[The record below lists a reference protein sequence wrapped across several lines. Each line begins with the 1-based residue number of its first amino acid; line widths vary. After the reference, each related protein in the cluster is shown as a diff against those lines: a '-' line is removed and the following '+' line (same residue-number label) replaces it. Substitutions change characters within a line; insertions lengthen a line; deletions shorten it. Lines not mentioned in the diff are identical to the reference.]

1 MVGVYISLDNE
12 NFISGFGYSEYG
24 TITTNPKDSIL
35 ISLPEDHE
43 ILQGK
48 IGNWKYQNGKLFK
61 DASKALNELKQ
72 VKKDELSN
80 TCTDIILKGFKTMI
94 DNKEYWLSYDKEAQ
108 TNLTERWQLFQNSM
122 ITDIT
127 ITVHST
133 IDDSHKRL
141 TVNKDQY
148 EKIYMDSV
156 KHKED
161 CISRLHD
168 VLIPMVDN
176 AVTIEQVKNI
186 NWSNKVIMPEEPS
199 ITVSDDTTLDK
210 KITKTSKVSTKAM
223 ESTDLNSMALMEFMN
238 MFVGQ
243 NNI

>member
-1 MVGVYISLDNE
+1 MVSIYISLDE
-12 NFISGFGYSEYG
+12 DNFISSYGKAEYG
-24 TITTNPKDSIL
+24 VITANPKDSLL
-35 ISLPEDHE
+35 ISLPEEHE
-43 ILQGK
+43 ILQGN
-48 IGNWKYQNGKLFK
+48 IGNWKYVNGKLVK
-61 DASKALNELKQ
+61 DNSKTLGIVKESKKQQLSTDCTKAILN
-72 VKKDELSN
+72 
-80 TCTDIILKGFKTMI
+80 GFKTTI
-94 DNKEYWLSYDKEAQ
+94 NDKEYWLSYDKEAQ
-108 TNLTERWQLFQNSM
+108 ANLTERWQLFQNSM

>member
-1 MVGVYISLDNE
+1 MVKLYISVTSDN
-12 NFISGFGYSEYG
+12 FVSSYGKAEYG
-24 TITTNPKDSIL
+24 TITSDSKDSIL
-35 ISLPEDHE
+35 ISIPENHE
-43 ILQGK
+43 ILQGDFTQ
-48 IGNWKYQNGKLFK
+48 WKYQNGKLFK
-61 DASKALNELKQ
+61 DTSKVLNELKQ
-72 VKKDELSN
+72 AKKDELSS
-80 TCTDIILKGFKTMI
+80 TCTDTILKGFKTNI
-94 DNKEYWLSYDKEAQ
+94 NNTDYWMSYDKEAQ
-108 TNLTERWQLFQNSM
+108 ANLTERWQLFQNSM